1 MQIQCITHI
10 YNIHASIYTYTEVL
24 ISTPKEYLP
33 YLRVRIEM
41 KRITTP
47 RPRAWRY
54 CGGLVLNQTFWAPPP
69 PPTRIMTGHCA
80 TLPQSASSGRWYRE
94 KWFDSF
100 FLSICLFFLWLSR
113 LLAVGEQISSV
124 FCDLC
129 RWPCETVVSSASP
142 NPVSGLH
149 LSINWIAEYSDTNPE
164 SRSTVYQSSIPDA
177 ALIQCPILAH
187 ILCTNT
193 DWYSS

>member
-1 MQIQCITHI
+1 
-10 YNIHASIYTYTEVL
+10 
-24 ISTPKEYLP
+24 
-33 YLRVRIEM
+33 M

-113 LLAVGEQISSV
+113 LLAVCEQISSA
-124 FCDLC
+124 FCGLC

-142 NPVSGLH
+142 NPVSVLH
-149 LSINWIAEYSDTNPE
+149 LSINWIAEYVLGYSPSVPE
-164 SRSTVYQSSIPDA
+164 HCLSIEVS
-177 ALIQCPILAH
+177 PILH
-187 ILCTNT
+187 VPSLHT
-193 DWYSS
+193 YSGQTHTGTIHCMYLHRAGLTG